1 MRATDPVFGEL
12 SDRAEIRPC
21 DLPLNPL
28 NTKIMSLFAPTFE
41 NLRDLYLN
49 ELRDLYSA
57 ETQLTQALPKMAD
70 AAAASDLKGAFRN
83 HLEQTHGHV
92 ARLEQIFDRLGEKPT
107 GETCEA
113 MKGLIDEGEN
123 YIKAGGSEEVRDAG
137 LIGAAQRVEHY
148 EIAAYGTTRTLAERL
163 GAMEDVDLLQQTLD
177 EEKETNQLLTNIAEG
192 HVNTEAEHAHA
203 S

>member
-1 MRATDPVFGEL
+1 
-12 SDRAEIRPC
+12 
-21 DLPLNPL
+21 
-28 NTKIMSLFAPTFE
+28 MSLFAPTFE

-70 AAAASDLKGAFRN
+70 AAAASDLRDAFQK
-83 HLEQTHGHV
+83 HHEQTRGHV
-92 ARLEQIFDRLGEKPT
+92 ARLEEIFDRLGEKPT
-107 GETCEA
+107 GETCKA
-113 MKGLIDEGEN
+113 MKGLIEEGES

-163 GAMEDVDLLQQTLD
+163 GAMDDVDLLQQTLD
-177 EEKETNQLLTNIAEG
+177 EEKETNQLLTDIAEG
-192 HVNTEAEHAHA
+192 QVNAEAEHAHA
-203 S
+203 TH